1 MGDPEGGGKGREWC
15 GGEGTVE
22 DCRAVA
28 GKAIR
33 TAVSGNGARESPCF
47 LPDGH
52 AIAGM
57 AVPPVSQR

>member
-1 MGDPEGGGKGREWC
+1 MGGPEGEEKGWEWC

-28 GKAIR
+28 VKAIR
-33 TAVSGNGARESPCF
+33 TAVSGNGAREVPCF

-57 AVPPVSQR
+57 AVPPASQR